1 MIIANT
7 NYTSTLLKIEQ
18 LKNLILEF
26 EKDIYNQIPQ
36 EITNQFDNSK
46 LRFLNSLEE
55 IEIALTEFKIN
66 ENG

>member
-1 MIIANT
+1 MIVANT
-7 NYTSTLLKIEQ
+7 NYTSSLLKIEQ
-18 LKNLILEF
+18 LKTLILDLE
-26 EKDIYNQIPQ
+26 DNIYNQIPQ
-36 EITNQFDNSK
+36 EITNQFDNTK

>member
-1 MIIANT
+1 MIVANT
-7 NYTSTLLKIEQ
+7 NYTKSLLKVEQ
-18 LKNLILEF
+18 LKKLILEF

-55 IEIALTEFKIN
+55 IEVILAEFKIN
-66 ENG
+66 ENE